1 MPIKPENKH
10 RYPADWQAIRGR
22 ILERAHWRCEHPGCI
37 ARQYAVGHWVRHG
50 DGPWTWQ
57 PLEGNRPATTA
68 QDRLFHQAGEG
79 YHPRGHSAWNFKR
92 ARTLLDTFFLDLD
105 DIRPTIIVLTI
116 AHLNHTP
123 EDCSDSN
130 LRALCQRH
138 HLAHD
143 RDHHRITA
151 WTTRRARLP
160 QQELAF

>member
-1 MPIKPENKH
+1 MCDT
-10 RYPADWQAIRGR
+10 ADSATEIEEETKIDRSLVGRAISEMVSVAM
-22 ILERAHWRCEHPGCI
+22 LNPK
-37 ARQYAVGHWVRHG
+37 Q
-50 DGPWTWQ
+50 
-57 PLEGNRPATTA
+57 L
-68 QDRLFHQAGEG
+68 
-79 YHPRGHSAWNFKR
+79 KR
-92 ARTLLDTFFLDLD
+92 ARTLVDTFFLEVD

-123 EDCSDSN
+123 EDCADDN

-151 WTTRRARLP
+151 WTARRARLP

>member
-22 ILERAHWRCEHPGCI
+22 ILERAKWRCEHPGCK
-37 ARQYAVGHWVRHG
+37 ARQYAVGYWVRHG

-68 QDRLFHQAGEG
+68 LDRLLHQAGEG

-143 RDHHRITA
+143 HEHHRA
-151 WTTRRARLP
+151 NAQQTRRAKARTL
-160 QQELAF
+160 EMF